1 MRKAPYSTEETSGH
15 IKEQATQRPLSRPS
29 LAHRSQGNGRP
40 ALPNSSPKIP
50 KIPRIP
56 KIPKP
61 PMPPKSPRPPK
72 LPKSPKPPKLPKSP
86 RLPRP
91 PKPPTLQLRHKP
103 LAVNNKAQVSSL
115 ANHLVAL
122 KSYDIKVKL
131 AAVNLLESGASPHL
145 SPDRRRRKV

>member
-15 IKEQATQRPLSRPS
+15 FKEQTTQRPLSRPS

-50 KIPRIP
+50 KIP
-56 KIPKP
+56 
-61 PMPPKSPRPPK
+61 KS
-72 LPKSPKPPKLPKSP
+72 
-86 RLPRP
+86 PRP

>member
-29 LAHRSQGNGRP
+29 LAHRSQGNGRL
-40 ALPNSSPKIP
+40 ALPNSSPKLP
-50 KIPRIP
+50 RIPRIP
-56 KIPKP
+56 KLPKL
-61 PMPPKSPRPPK
+61 PKSPRPPK
-72 LPKSPKPPKLPKSP
+72 LPKSPKPPKFPKSP

-91 PKPPTLQLRHKP
+91 PKPPTLQLHHKP
-103 LAVNNKAQVSSL
+103 LAVDNKAQVSSL

>member
-1 MRKAPYSTEETSGH
+1 MPKAPYSTEETSGH

-29 LAHRSQGNGRP
+29 LAHSSQGNGRP
-40 ALPNSSPKIP
+40 ALPNSSPK
-50 KIPRIP
+50 
-56 KIPKP
+56 
-61 PMPPKSPRPPK
+61 
-72 LPKSPKPPKLPKSP
+72 LPKPPKLPKS
-86 RLPRP
+86 PRP

-103 LAVNNKAQVSSL
+103 LAVDNKAQVSSL

>member
-1 MRKAPYSTEETSGH
+1 MHKAPYSTEETSGH

-40 ALPNSSPKIP
+40 RLQTTNSSPKL
-50 KIPRIP
+50 PRIP
-56 KIPKP
+56 KP
-61 PMPPKSPRPPK
+61 
-72 LPKSPKPPKLPKSP
+72 PKSPKPPKLPKSP

-115 ANHLVAL
+115 ANHLVVL

>member
-1 MRKAPYSTEETSGH
+1 MPKAPYSTEETSGH

-40 ALPNSSPKIP
+40 ALPNSSPKL
-50 KIPRIP
+50 PRIP
-56 KIPKP
+56 KP
-61 PMPPKSPRPPK
+61 PRPPK
-72 LPKSPKPPKLPKSP
+72 LPKS
-86 RLPRP
+86 PRP

>member
-40 ALPNSSPKIP
+40 RLQTTNSSPKL
-50 KIPRIP
+50 PRIP
-56 KIPKP
+56 KP
-61 PMPPKSPRPPK
+61 PN
-72 LPKSPKPPKLPKSP
+72 SPKPPKLPKSP
-86 RLPRP
+86 RLPRT

-115 ANHLVAL
+115 ANHLVVL

>member
-40 ALPNSSPKIP
+40 RLQTTNSSPKL
-50 KIPRIP
+50 PRIP
-56 KIPKP
+56 KP
-61 PMPPKSPRPPK
+61 
-72 LPKSPKPPKLPKSP
+72 PKSPKPPKLPKSP

-103 LAVNNKAQVSSL
+103 LAVDNKAQVSSL

>member
-40 ALPNSSPKIP
+40 RLQTTNSSPKL
-50 KIPRIP
+50 PRIP
-56 KIPKP
+56 K
-61 PMPPKSPRPPK
+61 PPKS
-72 LPKSPKPPKLPKSP
+72 PKSP
-86 RLPRP
+86 RLPR
-91 PKPPTLQLRHKP
+91 PPTLQLRHKP

-115 ANHLVAL
+115 ANHLVVL

>member
-40 ALPNSSPKIP
+40 RLQTTNSSPKLP
-50 KIPRIP
+50 RIPRIP
-56 KIPKP
+56 KP
-61 PMPPKSPRPPK
+61 
-72 LPKSPKPPKLPKSP
+72 PKSPKPPKLPKSP
-86 RLPRP
+86 RL

-115 ANHLVAL
+115 ANHLVVL

>member
-40 ALPNSSPKIP
+40 RLQTTNSS
-50 KIPRIP
+50 
-56 KIPKP
+56 
-61 PMPPKSPRPPK
+61 PK

-115 ANHLVAL
+115 ANHLVVL

>member
-1 MRKAPYSTEETSGH
+1 MPKAPYSTEETSGH
-15 IKEQATQRPLSRPS
+15 FKEQATQRPLSRPS
-29 LAHRSQGNGRP
+29 LAHSSQGNGRP
-40 ALPNSSPKIP
+40 ALPNSSPKL
-50 KIPRIP
+50 PRI
-56 KIPKP
+56 
-61 PMPPKSPRPPK
+61 PK

-131 AAVNLLESGASPHL
+131 AAVNLLESGARPHL

>member
-40 ALPNSSPKIP
+40 RLQTTNSSPKL
-50 KIPRIP
+50 PRI
-56 KIPKP
+56 
-61 PMPPKSPRPPK
+61 
-72 LPKSPKPPKLPKSP
+72 PKPPKLPKSP

-115 ANHLVAL
+115 ANHLVVL

>member
-1 MRKAPYSTEETSGH
+1 MPKAPYSTEETSGH

-40 ALPNSSPKIP
+40 ALPNSSPKLP
-50 KIPRIP
+50 RIPRI
-56 KIPKP
+56 
-61 PMPPKSPRPPK
+61 PK
-72 LPKSPKPPKLPKSP
+72 LPKSPKPPKFPKSP

>member
-1 MRKAPYSTEETSGH
+1 MPKAPYTTEETSGH
-15 IKEQATQRPLSRPS
+15 IKKQATQRPLSRPS
-29 LAHRSQGNGRP
+29 LAHRSQGNGHP
-40 ALPNSSPKIP
+40 ALPNSSPKL
-50 KIPRIP
+50 PRIP
-56 KIPKP
+56 K
-61 PMPPKSPRPPK
+61 PPKIPK

-103 LAVNNKAQVSSL
+103 LAVDNKAQVSSL

>member
-1 MRKAPYSTEETSGH
+1 MRKAPYTTEETSGH

-40 ALPNSSPKIP
+40 ALPNSSPKLP
-50 KIPRIP
+50 KLP
-56 KIPKP
+56 KL
-61 PMPPKSPRPPK
+61 PKSPRPPK
-72 LPKSPKPPKLPKSP
+72 FPKSP

-91 PKPPTLQLRHKP
+91 PKPPTLQLHHKP
-103 LAVNNKAQVSSL
+103 LAVDNKAQVSSL

>member
-1 MRKAPYSTEETSGH
+1 MPKAPYSTEETSGH

-29 LAHRSQGNGRP
+29 LAHRSQGNGRL
-40 ALPNSSPKIP
+40 ALPNSSPKLP
-50 KIPRIP
+50 RIPRIP
-56 KIPKP
+56 KLPKL
-61 PMPPKSPRPPK
+61 PK
-72 LPKSPKPPKLPKSP
+72 LPKS
-86 RLPRP
+86 PRP

-103 LAVNNKAQVSSL
+103 LAVDNKAQVSSL

>member
-1 MRKAPYSTEETSGH
+1 MPKAPYSTEETSGH
-15 IKEQATQRPLSRPS
+15 FKEQATQRPLSRPS
-29 LAHRSQGNGRP
+29 LAHSSQGNGRP
-40 ALPNSSPKIP
+40 ALPNSSPKL
-50 KIPRIP
+50 PR
-56 KIPKP
+56 IPKP
-61 PMPPKSPRPPK
+61 PMPPKSPMPPK
-72 LPKSPKPPKLPKSP
+72 FPKSP

-91 PKPPTLQLRHKP
+91 PKPPTLQLHHKP
-103 LAVNNKAQVSSL
+103 LAVDNKAQVSSL

>member
-1 MRKAPYSTEETSGH
+1 MPKAPYSTEETSGH
-15 IKEQATQRPLSRPS
+15 FKEQATQRPLSRPS
-29 LAHRSQGNGRP
+29 LAHSSQGNGRP
-40 ALPNSSPKIP
+40 ALPNSSPKL
-50 KIPRIP
+50 PR
-56 KIPKP
+56 IPKP

-72 LPKSPKPPKLPKSP
+72 FPKSP

-91 PKPPTLQLRHKP
+91 PKPPTLQLHHKP
-103 LAVNNKAQVSSL
+103 LAVDNKAQVSSL

>member
-1 MRKAPYSTEETSGH
+1 MPKAPYSTEETSGH
-15 IKEQATQRPLSRPS
+15 FKEQATQRPLSRPS

-40 ALPNSSPKIP
+40 ALTNSSPKIP
-50 KIPRIP
+50 KI
-56 KIPKP
+56 
-61 PMPPKSPRPPK
+61 
-72 LPKSPKPPKLPKSP
+72 PKSPKPPKLPKS
-86 RLPRP
+86 PRP

-103 LAVNNKAQVSSL
+103 LAVDNKAQVSSL

>member
-40 ALPNSSPKIP
+40 RLQTTNSSPKL
-50 KIPRIP
+50 PRIP
-56 KIPKP
+56 KP
-61 PMPPKSPRPPK
+61 
-72 LPKSPKPPKLPKSP
+72 PKSPKPPKLPKSP

-115 ANHLVAL
+115 ANHLVVL

>member
-40 ALPNSSPKIP
+40 RLQTTNSSPKL
-50 KIPRIP
+50 PRIP
-56 KIPKP
+56 KP
-61 PMPPKSPRPPK
+61 PN
-72 LPKSPKPPKLPKSP
+72 SPKPPKLPKSP

-91 PKPPTLQLRHKP
+91 HKPPTLQLRHKP

-115 ANHLVAL
+115 ANHLVVL

>member
-1 MRKAPYSTEETSGH
+1 MRKAPYTTEETSGH
-15 IKEQATQRPLSRPS
+15 IKKQATQRPLSRPS

-50 KIPRIP
+50 R
-56 KIPKP
+56 IPKP
-61 PMPPKSPRPPK
+61 PKSPK
-72 LPKSPKPPKLPKSP
+72 LPKS
-86 RLPRP
+86 PRP

>member
-15 IKEQATQRPLSRPS
+15 IKEQATQRLLSRPS

-40 ALPNSSPKIP
+40 RLQTTNSSPKL
-50 KIPRIP
+50 PRIP
-56 KIPKP
+56 KP
-61 PMPPKSPRPPK
+61 
-72 LPKSPKPPKLPKSP
+72 PKSPKPPKLPKSP

-115 ANHLVAL
+115 ANHLVVL

>member
-1 MRKAPYSTEETSGH
+1 MRKAPYTTEETSGH

-50 KIPRIP
+50 R
-56 KIPKP
+56 IPKP
-61 PMPPKSPRPPK
+61 PMPPKSPR
-72 LPKSPKPPKLPKSP
+72 PPKLPKSP

-103 LAVNNKAQVSSL
+103 LAVDNKAQVSSL

>member
-1 MRKAPYSTEETSGH
+1 MPKAPYSTEETSGH
-15 IKEQATQRPLSRPS
+15 FKEQATQRPLSRPS
-29 LAHRSQGNGRP
+29 LAHSSQGNGRP
-40 ALPNSSPKIP
+40 ALPNSSPKL
-50 KIPRIP
+50 
-56 KIPKP
+56 PKP
-61 PMPPKSPRPPK
+61 
-72 LPKSPKPPKLPKSP
+72 PKPPKLPKS
-86 RLPRP
+86 PRP

>member
-15 IKEQATQRPLSRPS
+15 IKEQATQRPLSRPP

-40 ALPNSSPKIP
+40 RLQTTNSSPKL
-50 KIPRIP
+50 PRIP
-56 KIPKP
+56 KP
-61 PMPPKSPRPPK
+61 
-72 LPKSPKPPKLPKSP
+72 LKSPKPPKLPKSP

-91 PKPPTLQLRHKP
+91 PKPPNLQLRHKP

>member
-1 MRKAPYSTEETSGH
+1 MPKAPYSTEETSGH
-15 IKEQATQRPLSRPS
+15 FKEQATQRPLSRPS

-50 KIPRIP
+50 R
-56 KIPKP
+56 IPKP
-61 PMPPKSPRPPK
+61 PKC
-72 LPKSPKPPKLPKSP
+72 PKLPKSP

>member
-1 MRKAPYSTEETSGH
+1 MPKAPYSTEETSGH

-40 ALPNSSPKIP
+40 ALTNSSPKI
-50 KIPRIP
+50 
-56 KIPKP
+56 
-61 PMPPKSPRPPK
+61 
-72 LPKSPKPPKLPKSP
+72 PKSPKPPKLPKS
-86 RLPRP
+86 PRP

>member
-1 MRKAPYSTEETSGH
+1 MPKAPYSTEETSGH

-29 LAHRSQGNGRP
+29 LAHSSQGNGRP

-56 KIPKP
+56 RIPKP

-72 LPKSPKPPKLPKSP
+72 LPKSP
-86 RLPRP
+86 RP

-103 LAVNNKAQVSSL
+103 LAVDNKAQVSSL
-115 ANHLVAL
+115 SNHLVAL

>member
-40 ALPNSSPKIP
+40 ALPNSSPKL
-50 KIPRIP
+50 PR
-56 KIPKP
+56 IPKP

-72 LPKSPKPPKLPKSP
+72 LPKSP
-86 RLPRP
+86 RP

-103 LAVNNKAQVSSL
+103 LAVDNKAQVSSL

>member
-29 LAHRSQGNGRP
+29 LAHSSQGNGRP

-50 KIPRIP
+50 R
-56 KIPKP
+56 IPKP
-61 PMPPKSPRPPK
+61 PMPPKSPR
-72 LPKSPKPPKLPKSP
+72 PPKLPKSP

-103 LAVNNKAQVSSL
+103 LAVDNKAQVSSL

>member
-1 MRKAPYSTEETSGH
+1 MPKAPYSTEETSGH

-29 LAHRSQGNGRP
+29 LAHSSQGNGRP

-50 KIPRIP
+50 KP
-56 KIPKP
+56 
-61 PMPPKSPRPPK
+61 
-72 LPKSPKPPKLPKSP
+72 PKPPKLPKS
-86 RLPRP
+86 PRP

>member
-29 LAHRSQGNGRP
+29 LAHRSQGNGRL
-40 ALPNSSPKIP
+40 ALPNSSPKLP
-50 KIPRIP
+50 RIPRIP
-56 KIPKP
+56 KLPKL
-61 PMPPKSPRPPK
+61 PK
-72 LPKSPKPPKLPKSP
+72 LPKS
-86 RLPRP
+86 PRP

>member
-40 ALPNSSPKIP
+40 RLQTTNSSPKL
-50 KIPRIP
+50 PRIP
-56 KIPKP
+56 KP
-61 PMPPKSPRPPK
+61 
-72 LPKSPKPPKLPKSP
+72 LKSPKPPKLPKSP

-91 PKPPTLQLRHKP
+91 PKPPNLQLRHKP

>member
-40 ALPNSSPKIP
+40 RLQTTNSSPKL
-50 KIPRIP
+50 PRIP
-56 KIPKP
+56 KP
-61 PMPPKSPRPPK
+61 
-72 LPKSPKPPKLPKSP
+72 LKSPKPPKLPKSP

-131 AAVNLLESGASPHL
+131 AAVYLLESGASPHL

>member
-1 MRKAPYSTEETSGH
+1 MPKAPYSTEETSGH

-29 LAHRSQGNGRP
+29 LAHSSQGNGRP

-50 KIPRIP
+50 RIPR
-56 KIPKP
+56 IPKP
-61 PMPPKSPRPPK
+61 PMPPKSSRPPK
-72 LPKSPKPPKLPKSP
+72 LPKS
-86 RLPRP
+86 PRP

-131 AAVNLLESGASPHL
+131 AAVNLLESGARPHL

>member
-1 MRKAPYSTEETSGH
+1 MPKAPYSTEETSGH

-29 LAHRSQGNGRP
+29 LAHSSQGNGRP

-50 KIPRIP
+50 RIP
-56 KIPKP
+56 KP
-61 PMPPKSPRPPK
+61 PRPPK
-72 LPKSPKPPKLPKSP
+72 LPKSPKPPKFPKSP

-103 LAVNNKAQVSSL
+103 LAVDNKAQVSSL

-131 AAVNLLESGASPHL
+131 AAVNLLESGARPHL

>member
-1 MRKAPYSTEETSGH
+1 MPKAPYSTEETSGH
-15 IKEQATQRPLSRPS
+15 FKEQATQRPLSRPS

-40 ALPNSSPKIP
+40 ALPNSSPKL
-50 KIPRIP
+50 PRIP
-56 KIPKP
+56 KPPKCP
-61 PMPPKSPRPPK
+61 KLPKSPRPPK
-72 LPKSPKPPKLPKSP
+72 LPKSPKPPKFPKSP

>member
-1 MRKAPYSTEETSGH
+1 MPKAPYSTEETSGH
-15 IKEQATQRPLSRPS
+15 FKEQATQRPLSRPS

-40 ALPNSSPKIP
+40 ALPNSSPKL
-50 KIPRIP
+50 PR
-56 KIPKP
+56 IPKP

-72 LPKSPKPPKLPKSP
+72 LPKSP
-86 RLPRP
+86 RP

-103 LAVNNKAQVSSL
+103 LAVDNKAQVSSL

>member
-15 IKEQATQRPLSRPS
+15 IKEQATQRPLSRPP
-29 LAHRSQGNGRP
+29 LAHRSQGNGRL
-40 ALPNSSPKIP
+40 ALPNSSPKLP
-50 KIPRIP
+50 RIPRIP
-56 KIPKP
+56 KLPKLP
-61 PMPPKSPRPPK
+61 KLPKSPRPPK
-72 LPKSPKPPKLPKSP
+72 PPN
-86 RLPRP
+86 
-91 PKPPTLQLRHKP
+91 LQLRHKP